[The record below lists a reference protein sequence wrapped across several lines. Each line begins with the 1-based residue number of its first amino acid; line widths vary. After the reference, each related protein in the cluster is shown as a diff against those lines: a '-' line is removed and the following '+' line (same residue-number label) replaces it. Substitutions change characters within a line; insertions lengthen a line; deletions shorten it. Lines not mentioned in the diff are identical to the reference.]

1 MRKEVNKMP
10 NHVKTVIKFRNLKKK
25 EDFDFIINAIA
36 RPLTERDC
44 MFTPDHEDW
53 MIDFNKIIPEPET
66 IDECP
71 AIHIRPS
78 ERKHGG
84 NNARSSMV

>member
-1 MRKEVNKMP
+1 MP

-36 RPLTERDC
+36 RPLTEKDS

-53 MIDFNKIIPEPET
+53 AIDFNKIIPEPET

-78 ERKHGG
+78 ERKRGRR
-84 NNARSSMV
+84 NARPSVV